1 MRNQHLVSIKTIS
14 DLLKHKAKQIDESI
28 EHEDIIHYSNNL
40 AVLVKQLNR
49 AMLTQSDISLL
60 LEIVKGSDLSWKSAQ
75 SLPTKLRT
83 LRNLS
88 IMTNYERS
96 K

>member
-1 MRNQHLVSIKTIS
+1 
-14 DLLKHKAKQIDESI
+14 
-28 EHEDIIHYSNNL
+28 
-40 AVLVKQLNR
+40 
-49 AMLTQSDISLL
+49 MLTQSDISLL